1 LAKTTPFYVSTLYAS
16 SSSLTELGSVIGK
29 IIKLSL
35 VFYRKKK
42 KKKLFKAG
50 ISPTDIAQIPL
61 NSINS
66 ISSSAWTYMPPS
78 TVNSLSSSQI
88 AGFSSDQLTALV
100 NSPNAANFSSLITSA
115 LESAIAGNLSN
126 TSINIIDITSSGQV
140 YKRELKWFHS
150 ILIFILCIFN

>member
-1 LAKTTPFYVSTLYAS
+1 
-16 SSSLTELGSVIGK
+16 
-29 IIKLSL
+29 
-35 VFYRKKK
+35 
-42 KKKLFKAG
+42 
-50 ISPTDIAQIPL
+50 
-61 NSINS
+61 
-66 ISSSAWTYMPPS
+66 MPPS